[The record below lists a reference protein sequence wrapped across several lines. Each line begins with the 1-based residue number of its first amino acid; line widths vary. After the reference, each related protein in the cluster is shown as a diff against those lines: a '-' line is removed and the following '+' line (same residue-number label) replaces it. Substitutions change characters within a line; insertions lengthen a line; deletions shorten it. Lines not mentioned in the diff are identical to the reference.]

1 MSNVL
6 CTLELAKKKFPGSKN
21 NLNALCRRFNIS
33 LESMEKHGALTDCY
47 LLYRVY
53 IELMGGKQ
61 EHLTF
66 KETLKE
72 SKNTKAIDYN
82 TRKQILINVS
92 EEEKTIH
99 KNMLKKIPN
108 AIWNT

>member
-1 MSNVL
+1 
-6 CTLELAKKKFPGSKN
+6 
-21 NLNALCRRFNIS
+21 
-33 LESMEKHGALTDCY
+33 
-47 LLYRVY
+47 
-53 IELMGGKQ
+53 MGGKQ

>member
-1 MSNVL
+1 M
-6 CTLELAKKKFPGSKN
+6 
-21 NLNALCRRFNIS
+21 
-33 LESMEKHGALTDCY
+33 
-47 LLYRVY
+47 
-53 IELMGGKQ
+53 KQ
-61 EHLTF
+61 TRHF
-66 KETLKE
+66 KKETLKE

-82 TRKQILINVS
+82 NRKQILINVS

>member
-21 NLNALCRRFNIS
+21 NLNALCRRFNIG
-33 LESMEKHGALTDCY
+33 LESREKHGALTDCY
-47 LLYRVY
+47 LLFRVY
-53 IELMGGKQ
+53 TELMGGKQ
-61 EHLTF
+61 GHLTF

-82 TRKQILINVS
+82 TREQILINVS